1 LTTAKR
7 TKSSAA
13 CSLTRF
19 CRHLRTQA
27 ELEAAVGFRRVID
40 VLIEAK
46 KPVVGHNLLLDL
58 VHTLS
63 FLQLPPPTS
72 DQFKSQL
79 HSLFPTCVNHPQHTQ
94 CTISLSLS
102 LTHSHTLTGLWTPSS
117 WSAARP
123 SW

>member
-1 LTTAKR
+1 LTTAATTAR
-7 TKSSAA
+7 LGPRSSAA
-13 CSLTRF
+13 CSLARS
-19 CRHLRTQA
+19 LGLVVTQA
-27 ELEAAVGFRRVID
+27 ELEAEGGFRRVID

-79 HSLFPTCVNHPQHTQ
+79 HALFPTYVN
-94 CTISLSLS
+94 
-102 LTHSHTLTGLWTPSS
+102 
-117 WSAARP
+117 RP
-123 SW
+123 